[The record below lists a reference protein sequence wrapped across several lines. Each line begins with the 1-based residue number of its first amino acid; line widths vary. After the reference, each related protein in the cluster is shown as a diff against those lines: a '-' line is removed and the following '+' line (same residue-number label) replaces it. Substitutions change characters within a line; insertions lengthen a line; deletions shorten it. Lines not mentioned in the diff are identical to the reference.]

1 MEILSN
7 EIVPNNNED
16 NAQIIP
22 RDTAMLDIFT
32 EENLRCHN
40 LQEMDTSISRC
51 FSALQTE
58 VHGNTQVIPRI
69 TPDLLRAVGAFLRGK
84 EIRSANGTLVADLD
98 KLSKSILRKIKD
110 GTYKIAESKQFDGN
124 YRAAIVDGKGKII
137 KQLTLKQAPGDKVRA
152 GDINTMA
159 VQAALKEITQQLKV
173 IDADVQYL
181 ITLNRRENFQ
191 TPYFD
196 AVSDV
201 REAKAAL
208 NEKERNG
215 ALQNAINHLKHGL
228 NGLYGDLDDCIK
240 ILQGRWIP
248 IASKRNL
255 DRIAQDVVFIPHY
268 VALLAYLYNYQG
280 KHELARDVLY
290 DYRKELN
297 RFMNKSITSDS
308 YTAAQL
314 VHSHYQYVEA
324 NRDFWID
331 GMNRIQ
337 SAVASIELLPEI
349 NKPIYLVSFEDQ
361 QEENA
366 DGNQAKMG

>member
-1 MEILSN
+1 MNSEIT
-7 EIVPNNNED
+7 PHNNEH
-16 NAQIIP
+16 NTQIIA
-22 RDTAMLDIFT
+22 RDAALLDIFT

-51 FSALQTE
+51 FNALRTE
-58 VHGNTQVIPRI
+58 VQGNTQVIPRI
-69 TPDLLRAVGAFLRGK
+69 TPDLLQAVGAFLRGK
-84 EIRSANGTLVADLD
+84 EIRNADNALVADID

-110 GTYKIAESKQFDGN
+110 GTYKIAESKQIDGN

-137 KQLTLKQAPGDKVRA
+137 KQLTLKQAPGDMVRA

-159 VQAALKEITQQLKV
+159 IQAALKEITQQLKV

-181 ITLNRRENFQ
+181 ITLTRRENFQ

-201 REAKAAL
+201 REAKAAP
-208 NEKERNG
+208 NEEERNH
-215 ALQNAINHLKHGL
+215 AVQSAINHLKHGL
-228 NGLYGDLDDCIK
+228 NGLYGDLDDCLK

-280 KHELARDVLY
+280 KHELARDVLS

-297 RFMNKSITSDS
+297 RFVNKSITSDG

-314 VHSHYQYVEA
+314 VHSHFQYVEA
-324 NRDFWID
+324 NKDFWID
-331 GMNRIQ
+331 GMKTIQ
-337 SAVASIELLPEI
+337 AAVASIELIPA
-349 NKPIYLVSFEDQ
+349 KSKSIYLVSAEEV
-361 QEENA
+361 QEEKE
-366 DGNQAKMG
+366 DGNQAALG